1 MAALTGVAKMSYKH
15 LTEEERY
22 QIDDLRREG
31 FNQEE
36 IAKKIGRSPSTLS
49 RELRRNKG
57 EKGWRPRQAQQKA
70 VDRLAVRGEKN
81 ARKVSEEAWQYAE
94 KHLVDDQWSPQ
105 QIAGRA
111 KLEGLPLISHETI
124 YQRILEDKRAGGDLY
139 THLRCKKKRKKRYGS
154 PRSKRGTIPNRVDI
168 DQRPAIVDS
177 RKRVGDWEGDTIIG
191 THTQG
196 AVIASM
202 VERKSRY
209 TVLAKSKNKTTT
221 TVIDSIN
228 HHMLPI
234 ADLVHTITL
243 DNGKEFSLHEQLT
256 ATLNADVYFAK
267 PYHSWERGLNE
278 NTNGLV
284 RQYYPKKSSFDMIT
298 YHDLKRVER
307 KLNHRPRKCLGYKTP
322 FEVLSKSFEKMGIAL
337 RF

>member
-1 MAALTGVAKMSYKH
+1 MDYKH

-31 FNQEE
+31 FKKNK
-36 IAKKIGRSPSTLS
+36 IAKILGRSPSTLS
-49 RELRRNKG
+49 RELRRNQG
-57 EKGWRPRQAQQKA
+57 ERGWRPRQAHLKA
-70 VDRLAVRGEKN
+70 TERLSNRGTNNVK
-81 ARKVSEEAWQYAE
+81 KISEAAWNYAE
-94 KHLVDDQWSPQ
+94 KHLTEDQWSPQ

-111 KLEGLPLISHETI
+111 KLEGLPTISHETI
-124 YQRILEDKRAGGDLY
+124 YQRILEDKQSSGNLY

-154 PRSKRGTIPNRVDI
+154 ARSTRGAIPNRVDI
-168 DQRPAIVDS
+168 DKRPVIVES
-177 RKRVGDWEGDTIIG
+177 RKRIGDWEGDTIIG
-191 THTQG
+191 SHTKG

-221 TVIDSIN
+221 AVIKSIN
-228 HHMLPI
+228 GQMSPI

-243 DNGKEFSLHEQLT
+243 DNGKEFSMHETMAVVLD
-256 ATLNADVYFAK
+256 ANVYFAK

-284 RQYYPKKSSFDMIT
+284 RQYFPKKSSFDNIT
-298 YHDLKRVER
+298 THDLQRVVK

-322 FEVLSKSFEKMGIAL
+322 FEIFSKSCEKLGIAL

>member
-1 MAALTGVAKMSYKH
+1 MDYKH

-57 EKGWRPRQAQQKA
+57 ERGWRPRQAQIKA
-70 VDRLAVRGEKN
+70 VDRLVARGKNN
-81 ARKVSEEAWQYAE
+81 ARKVSEKAWQYAE
-94 KHLVDDQWSPQ
+94 KHLVNDQWSPQ
-105 QIAGRA
+105 QISGRLDLDG
-111 KLEGLPLISHETI
+111 LETISHETI
-124 YQRILEDKRAGGDLY
+124 YQRVLDDKNAGGNLY

-154 PRSKRGTIPNRVDI
+154 SRSARGAIQNRVDI
-168 DQRPAIVDS
+168 DQRPAIVES
-177 RKRVGDWEGDTIIG
+177 RKRIGDWEGDTIIG
-191 THTQG
+191 SHTRG

-202 VERKSRY
+202 VERKSRF
-209 TVLAKSKNKTTT
+209 TVLAKAKNKTTT
-221 TVIDSIN
+221 AVVESIN
-228 HHMLPI
+228 QCMLPI
-234 ADLVHTITL
+234 AALVLTITL
-243 DNGKEFSLHEQLT
+243 DNGKEFSLHEIMAAMLG
-256 ATLNADVYFAK
+256 ANVYFAK

-284 RQYYPKKSSFDMIT
+284 RQYFPKKIPFDKIT
-298 YHDLKRVER
+298 NHDLQRVAK
-307 KLNHRPRKCLGYKTP
+307 KLNDRPRKCLGYKTP
-322 FEVLSKSFEKMGIAL
+322 FEVFSKSCEQKGIAL